1 MWISEVALRLWL
13 VMTAEQH
20 KLGRNM
26 GINNYVEGSSKIRAS
41 KQNQKIMLQ

>member
-1 MWISEVALRLWL
+1 MWISETALRLWL

-26 GINNYVEGSSKIRAS
+26 GINNDVAGFSKIRAS
-41 KQNQKIMLQ
+41 E